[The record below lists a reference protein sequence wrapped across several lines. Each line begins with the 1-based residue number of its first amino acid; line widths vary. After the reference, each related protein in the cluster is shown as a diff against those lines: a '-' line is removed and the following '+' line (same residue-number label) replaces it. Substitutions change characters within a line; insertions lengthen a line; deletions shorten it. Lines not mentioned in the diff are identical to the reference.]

1 MTAPNEILK
10 PAPTAEPPI
19 APLEDRFR
27 AFTTSAPVG
36 IYELTPEGGLVFAN
50 ERSRNLIGTDF
61 EGAAGFGWMEAI
73 HPDDRD
79 RVIEEWGAAL
89 SEDREFEL
97 EYRFL
102 HPGGRTV
109 WVVGRATAL
118 RDEAGETTG
127 LLGTLTDITE
137 LKEAQEALALRGEV
151 IRNMAG
157 GVCVVRSADGM
168 IVDTNPTFDR
178 MLHYAPGELHGQ
190 PVHTLHPSD
199 LGTTE
204 EGSACRII
212 DQLGSGETVSYE
224 SNNVRKDGA
233 QIWCRATTST
243 FEHPEHGM
251 VWVAVQEEIT
261 DERRA
266 RAALREAEERFR
278 RAFEDSASGMA
289 LIEGKGDNIGRFLEV
304 NPALTLISGYSAD
317 QLLGMSY
324 WDLVHPDELDSMRAG
339 IVELIAGR
347 ATSFQS
353 EQRMIAAM
361 GATRWIAFSVS
372 LVRDEAGEPINAVV
386 QAQDVTERRRA
397 EDELRYMADHDP
409 LTGLFNRRRFG
420 RELERELSAS
430 ARYGSGGAMLVLDLD
445 DFKVVNDSF
454 GHAAGDDLLV
464 EVATALRERVRDSD
478 IIARLGGDEFGVIL
492 PHADEQRAVLVGES
506 LREVVRELA
515 IADGIRVTASVGVCG
530 FGEREDVAAGE
541 RVVADADAAMYAA
554 KESGRDRVGVLSEGD
569 PRPGLRAA

>member
-1 MTAPNEILK
+1 MTASNEIVE
-10 PAPTAEPPI
+10 PATEQPI

-36 IYELTPEGGLVFAN
+36 IYELTPDGGLVFAN
-50 ERSRNLIGTDF
+50 ERCRDLVGIDF
-61 EGAAGFGWMEAI
+61 ESADGLGWMEAI
-73 HPDDRD
+73 HPEDRD
-79 RVIEEWGAAL
+79 RVIAEWAAAL
-89 SEDREFEL
+89 SGNREFEL

-102 HPGGRTV
+102 HSDGHSV

-118 RDEAGETTG
+118 LDQAGEMNG

-137 LKEAQEALALRGEV
+137 LKRAQETLALRGEV

-157 GVCVVRSADGM
+157 GVCVVRAADGT
-168 IVDTNPTFDR
+168 IVYTNPTFDR
-178 MLHYAPGELHGQ
+178 MLRYAPGELHGQ
-190 PVHTLHPSD
+190 PIHTLHPSEQ
-199 LGTTE
+199 GPTE

-224 SNNVRKDGA
+224 SNNVRKDGVR
-233 QIWCRATTST
+233 IWCRATTST
-243 FEHPEHGM
+243 FEHPEHGT
-251 VWVAVQEEIT
+251 VWVAVQEDIT
-261 DERRA
+261 EERRA
-266 RAALREAEERFR
+266 RSALREAEERFR

-289 LIEGKGDNIGRFLEV
+289 LIEGRGQNVGRFLEV

-317 QLLGMSY
+317 ELLGMSY
-324 WDLVHPDELDSMRAG
+324 WDLVHPDELEAMRAG

-353 EQRMIAAM
+353 EQRMIGAG

-386 QAQDVTERRRA
+386 QAQDVTERKRA
-397 EDELRYMADHDP
+397 EDELRHMADHDP

-454 GHAAGDDLLV
+454 GHAAGDDVLA
-464 EVATALRERVRDSD
+464 EVAAALRERLRDSD
-478 IIARLGGDEFGVIL
+478 LIARLGGDEFGVIL
-492 PHADEQRAVLVGES
+492 PHADEHRAVEVAES
-506 LREVVRELA
+506 LREVVRELT
-515 IADGIRVTASVGVCG
+515 IADGIRVTASVGVCE
-530 FGEREDVAAGE
+530 FGGHEDTAAGE